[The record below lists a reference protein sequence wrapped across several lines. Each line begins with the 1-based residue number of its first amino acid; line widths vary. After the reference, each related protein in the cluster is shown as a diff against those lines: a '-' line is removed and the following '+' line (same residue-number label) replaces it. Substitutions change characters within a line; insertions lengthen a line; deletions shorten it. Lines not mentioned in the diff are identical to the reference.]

1 MINLSM
7 LKGLLKTICPKGIA
21 IQLTDYSG
29 HIFDNGQMTIT
40 IFSDNKQIYSTKIS
54 DIEKEVNG

>member
-7 LKGLLKTICPKGIA
+7 LKSLLKTVCPKGIA
-21 IQLTDYSG
+21 IQLRDTSG
-29 HIFDNGQMTIT
+29 NIYDNGQINIT